1 MLSVSQWH
9 HCCKIVAKPTPFLPI
24 SFLEN
29 LWTCH
34 LTSLTYMDV
43 DWVSSSHNCDILYY
57 CCNIHE
63 IYNITQFVSVLALRN
78 APNEAIEIKVFY
90 FDFTSRLRLCTL
102 YCDEILLKL
111 IDALIEFKIR
121 LWSKNKDYPDFW
133 YIHVVLHVHSSCR
146 PKLDKKNNQILCMIG
161 MRLDQWPPLEL
172 PTFNS
177 SSNPSNGG
185 NAKIWWLR
193 LTFIQNFEMRWWL
206 IFVCRHLE
214 FMQHIALKTG
224 YL

>member
-1 MLSVSQWH
+1 MVHNDRLVLAVTQWH

-29 LWTCH
+29 SWTCH

-63 IYNITQFVSVLALRN
+63 IYNITQFISVLALRN

-102 YCDEILLKL
+102 YCDEILLKGKVTDSL
-111 IDALIEFKIR
+111 FLVIEVLACCWGCPF
-121 LWSKNKDYPDFW
+121 YPA
-133 YIHVVLHVHSSCR
+133 HS
-146 PKLDKKNNQILCMIG
+146 D
-161 MRLDQWPPLEL
+161 
-172 PTFNS
+172 
-177 SSNPSNGG
+177 
-185 NAKIWWLR
+185 
-193 LTFIQNFEMRWWL
+193 
-206 IFVCRHLE
+206 
-214 FMQHIALKTG
+214 
-224 YL
+224 